1 LIRPHILGTNY
12 HKAAIKQGLFTIK
25 TQTNKNDQ
33 SLVCGLWSLPTY
45 KIQFNAKGTVDVI
58 VTLGLKSNIPDSHSK
73 PWSWQND
80 EDILDFLSENL

>member
-45 KIQFNAKGTVDVI
+45 KIQFNAKGTVWTV
-58 VTLGLKSNIPDSHSK
+58 VPTYL
-73 PWSWQND
+73 QNT
-80 EDILDFLSENL
+80 I